1 MQMMSDEI
9 RRFLSEI
16 GTRGGESGRGAAE
29 RRGSSDYY
37 KRLSAKA
44 AKARAKKR
52 QSLKARSAI

>member
-1 MQMMSDEI
+1 MIHDEVH
-9 RRFLSEI
+9 RFLSKI
-16 GTRGGESGRGAAE
+16 GTRGGASGQGEAK
-29 RRGSSDYY
+29 RRGSSEYY